1 MPINIPPGPLSANTA
16 ARLSSLLNKLEPI
29 AGLKFS
35 APLSISRSGGFP
47 LVNADALQDSGNGA
61 GITVEDTYGA
71 SFSGIDTLLL
81 NYSEVTNPSAGTAEI
96 TPVLASDT
104 SRGDISFDPYEWDLQ
119 KLGQGTKVA
128 DGFGIANTEADK
140 DIFQI
145 SGAPGASG
153 PFSIPG
159 VNGGKCVYLGRRNV
173 GGTFPDFDGY
183 TYPALK
189 CNIDTY
195 WYREGA
201 AFGDTPVSA
210 GVSDLVRIRAG
221 STATGVSRAFTFAH
235 QYQHPVFGTYA
246 YCDSLISAVRPI
258 ADGYW
263 IGFPTMPTT
272 LDGYILG
279 ANGYIQAKIKYLVGD
294 GIATVEGATG
304 TDSVGNHFTGGIV
317 DTIGSGGSFQTG
329 IQWQDEG
336 SNLGTSGTVNT
347 VDFVGSGFTAER
359 SGNKVTVTGTAAPID
374 AQFLCLALNGTLTQ
388 ERQLALESGVLTGTD
403 GGAGGNYTISINSG
417 GIGTGKLAN
426 NSVTFAKFQQLS
438 GQRLVGNSTGS
449 TANAQEISL
458 GTGLSWSGT
467 SIVWAGTTGANATL
481 IDGSTVS
488 AGVITSAGTG
498 LTKVEAVLA
507 APALVDIGLAY
518 TVTGLTFNIGSN
530 GTYEFNG
537 KLRVFMTGGGAGANR
552 MAGAIFKNGV
562 VVTGSQAAHEAYF
575 GAAYDYFGT
584 TLPLHCQTL
593 ACLSGDVIT
602 VQAFWANIFGAGL
615 LGAQVVSDVNGY
627 TELTATRI
635 AN

>member
-47 LVNADALQDSGNGA
+47 LVNADALQDSGDGA
-61 GITVEDTYGA
+61 GITVEDSYGA
-71 SFSGIDTLLL
+71 SFSGIDTLLF
-81 NYSEVTNPSAGTAEI
+81 NWATVTNPSPGVAEVDP
-96 TPVLASDT
+96 TVASDST
-104 SRGDISFDPYEWDLQ
+104 RGIVSFDFDEWDLQ

-128 DGFGIANTEADK
+128 DGFGIYNTEADK

-173 GGTFPDFDGY
+173 GGTFPDFDGA
-183 TYPALK
+183 TYPALL

-201 AFGDTPVSA
+201 SFGDTPVSA

-258 ADGYW
+258 AGGGW
-263 IGFPTMPTT
+263 IGFPTIPTT
-272 LDGYILG
+272 LDSYILG
-279 ANGYIQAKIKYLVGD
+279 SNGYIQAKIGYLVGD

-347 VDFVGSGFTAER
+347 VDFVGSGFTASR
-359 SGNKVTVTGTAAPID
+359 AGNKVTVTGTAAPID
-374 AQFLCLALNGTLTQ
+374 AEFLCLSLNGSLTN
-388 ERQLALESGVLTGTD
+388 ERSLVLESGVLSGAD
-403 GGAGGNYTISINSG
+403 GGAGGNYTISIDTG

-426 NSVTFAKFQQLS
+426 NSVTFAKFQQIAALS
-438 GQRLVGNSTGS
+438 LFGNPTGS
-449 TANAQEISL
+449 TANGQAITL
-458 GTGLSWSGT
+458 GAGLSFSGT
-467 SIVWAGTTGANATL
+467 TLVWTGTTGATAAL
-481 IDGSTVS
+481 IDGSAVTSGLVS
-488 AGVITSAGTG
+488 TAGSG
-498 LTKVEAVLA
+498 LDYAEQSLA
-507 APALVDIGLAY
+507 PGVYNIFIGPGWTNIGLNM
-518 TVTGLTFNIGSN
+518 TIPSN
-530 GTYEFNG
+530 GRYTFKGMWRGYI
-537 KLRVFMTGGGAGANR
+537 VPIMGGAGYMTA
-552 MAGAIFKNGV
+552 ALFKNGILIPNSESILV
-562 VVTGSQAAHEAYF
+562 VEAGRLSAQGQQPVTG
-575 GAAYDYFGT
+575 DT
-584 TLPLHCQTL
+584 TICIEGDIISLYARWNGGPLE
-593 ACLSGDVIT
+593 V
-602 VQAFWANIFGAGL
+602 
-615 LGAQVVSDVNGY
+615 AQVVSGVEGV
-627 TELTATRI
+627 TRI
-635 AN
+635 ECERIKL

>member
-1 MPINIPPGPLSANTA
+1 
-16 ARLSSLLNKLEPI
+16 LNKLEPI